1 MKRIGLATTL
11 IMMVLF
17 AVELGLAQCGSCQ
30 QGSGHMG
37 IGSSSTPN
45 SFEISFTTV
54 KGDTYNL
61 AKVVGNEPMLIF
73 RMNNDKSFDARAALV
88 KKTGVSTPDSSITF
102 IGVLLDTSPKSL
114 VHVRKLKLNFPVV
127 LDPDNKLI
135 AKFGLSEESPAVI
148 FLDRDGKVVQS
159 SSEVNEEVLNQGIA
173 AATAPAQAVDPVCQ
187 MTVNKRTAAAT
198 YQYQGTT
205 YYFCSTACK
214 NLFTQNAGKYL
225 KK

>member
-1 MKRIGLATTL
+1 
-11 IMMVLF
+11 MMVLF

-45 SFEISFTTV
+45 SYKISFNTV
-54 KGDTYNL
+54 SGDTYNL
-61 AKVVGNEPMLIF
+61 AKVVGSEPALIF
-73 RMNNDKSFDARAALV
+73 RLGGDSNFDTAAALV
-88 KKTGVSTPDSSITF
+88 KKTRAAVPESSMVF
-102 IGVLLDTSPKSL
+102 IAALLDTSSKAL
-114 VHVRKLKLNFPVV
+114 VHTKKLKLNFPV
-127 LDPDNKLI
+127 LFDPGNKLI

-205 YYFCSTACK
+205 YYFCSSACK
-214 NLFTQNAGKYL
+214 NLFTQNPGKYL